1 MKEGKRTAREFLAFF
16 KSNPLVTA
24 VSAAA
29 VLLGYGV
36 NLVSLRV
43 GIDMEMNMYA
53 PDKLLDSWYTI
64 QRFSL
69 VWLKNL
75 FGMRNFDPVVQ
86 SLGMI
91 VVFTFCGILCAY
103 AFSRFSGQ
111 AEKLKGF
118 CLVFPALFLSHPCF
132 AQQFVFTM
140 QGFEVAVCMAAT
152 IMAAF
157 CVGSFSF
164 AGQDGKQKKGR
175 YGWLFAGLLLMVFGF
190 GGYQALVPFYMALA
204 LSLYLVYFEFH
215 RDMPKGFYFKVALM
229 EAGAFLVGYIFYNLV
244 GKAVIG
250 FTQGWNFEGNY
261 LEGQL
266 YWSTNS
272 VQNCLGYIKSYMK
285 QVLLGQG
292 EFYSGFYLL
301 FGAIFAL
308 RLLWGWVKERRREYW
323 LYGAASFCLFL
334 SPFFLAFYQG
344 GGVLMRTQFALPV
357 ALAFFGAS
365 LMYMFDGKIRE
376 KGGIGAFV
384 QPLLLGALLIFSV
397 NQVNITGKA
406 MLSAAWTYEGD
417 KRLAYELADELHE
430 IDAVH
435 PETRIAMLGQY
446 HPNAPKSVDTRW
458 ETIGYSIFE
467 WDYAGPVGVSERGCG
482 FLKSLG
488 IPYEAVLPEEYELA
502 KEFGRQMPSW
512 PYEGSVQWMGDV
524 VVVKFS
530 EEY

>member
-1 MKEGKRTAREFLAFF
+1 M
-16 KSNPLVTA
+16 
-24 VSAAA
+24 
-29 VLLGYGV
+29 LGYGV

-64 QRFSL
+64 QRYSL

-75 FGMRNFDPVVQ
+75 FGMREFHPFTQ
-86 SLGMI
+86 GLGMI
-91 VVFTFCGILCAY
+91 AVFTLCGILCAY
-103 AFSRFSGQ
+103 AFSRFSGHW
-111 AEKLKGF
+111 EKMKGF

-152 IMAAF
+152 ILAAY
-157 CVGSFSF
+157 CVGFWSLMSREVCGEQVSEEK
-164 AGQDGKQKKGR
+164 ACGKR
-175 YGWLFAGLLLMVFGF
+175 RSHGWLLAGIFLMVFGF

-204 LSLYLVYFEFH
+204 LGFYLVYFEFH
-215 RDMPKGFYFKVALM
+215 RDMPKGFYFKAALM
-229 EAGAFLVGYIFYNLV
+229 EAAAFLAGYILYNLV

-250 FTQGWNFEGNY
+250 FTQGWNFKGNY

-266 YWSTNS
+266 YWSTNAVS
-272 VQNCLGYIKSYMK
+272 NCIGYIKSYMK

-301 FGAIFAL
+301 FGALFAL
-308 RLLWGWVKERRREYW
+308 RLLWVWGKERRREYW
-323 LYGAASFCLFL
+323 LYAAAFLCLFL

-344 GGVLMRTQFALPV
+344 GPVLMRTQFALPV

-365 LMYMFDGKIRE
+365 LMYMFRE
-376 KGGIGAFV
+376 KGGEQGGITAFV
-384 QPLLLGALLIFSV
+384 KPLLLGMLLIFGI
-397 NQVNITGKA
+397 NQANITGKA

-417 KRLAYELADELHE
+417 KRLACELADELHE
-430 IDAVH
+430 IGAVQ

-446 HPNAPKSVDTRW
+446 HPDAPESAGIRW

-467 WDYAGPVGVSERGCG
+467 WDFAGPVGVSERGCG
-482 FLKSLG
+482 FMKALG
-488 IPYEAVLPEEYELA
+488 IPCQAVLPEEYEPA
-502 KEFGRQMPSW
+502 KEFGRQMPVW
-512 PYEGSVQWMGDV
+512 PCEGSVQWMGDV